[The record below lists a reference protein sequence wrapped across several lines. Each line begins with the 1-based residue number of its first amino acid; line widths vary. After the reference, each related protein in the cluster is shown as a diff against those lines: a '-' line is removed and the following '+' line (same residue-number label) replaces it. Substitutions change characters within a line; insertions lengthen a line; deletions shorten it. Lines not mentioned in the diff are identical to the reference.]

1 MRAFLTGATGFVGS
15 HLAEALVARGDVVV
29 ALARR
34 PASSDFLSGLGATP
48 APGALDD
55 AAKLA
60 AALEGVDVVY
70 HVAGLTAA
78 VDEAGFLAVNER
90 GTRQLLDAVRRA
102 APGVRRFVFVSS
114 QAALGPS
121 RPGEQ
126 LAEDAD
132 THPIT
137 AYGRSKLAG
146 ERAVRGADIPWT
158 IVRPPAVYGPR
169 DREFLR
175 LFRLVKRGIAPVFGW
190 GRQQLSLVYV
200 TDLAEALVRA
210 GTVEGAR
217 GQVYHAAHP
226 EVVLSRDV
234 GKAIG
239 RAIGRTPVVLPVPG
253 ALAAPIVGAIGRA
266 AAAAG
271 KPSVVNADKLAEFLA
286 PAWLLSV
293 EKAERELGWRAAHD
307 LAAGMAKTAEWYVRE
322 GLL

>member
-1 MRAFLTGATGFVGS
+1 M
-15 HLAEALVARGDVVV
+15 
-29 ALARR
+29 
-34 PASSDFLSGLGATP
+34 
-48 APGALDD
+48 
-55 AAKLA
+55 
-60 AALEGVDVVY
+60 
-70 HVAGLTAA
+70 
-78 VDEAGFLAVNER
+78 
-90 GTRQLLDAVRRA
+90 
-102 APGVRRFVFVSS
+102 
-114 QAALGPS
+114 
-121 RPGEQ
+121 
-126 LAEDAD
+126 
-132 THPIT
+132 
-137 AYGRSKLAG
+137 
-146 ERAVRGADIPWT
+146 
-158 IVRPPAVYGPR
+158 
-169 DREFLR
+169 
-175 LFRLVKRGIAPVFGW
+175 
-190 GRQQLSLVYV
+190 
-200 TDLAEALVRA
+200 
-210 GTVEGAR
+210 EGAR